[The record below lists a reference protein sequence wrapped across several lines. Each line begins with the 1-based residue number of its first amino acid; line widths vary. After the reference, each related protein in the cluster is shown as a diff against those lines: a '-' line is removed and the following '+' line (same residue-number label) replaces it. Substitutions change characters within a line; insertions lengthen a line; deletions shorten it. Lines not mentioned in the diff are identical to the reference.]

1 MPLGLFN
8 FLVSKFHRRKTTCR
22 STSFSFEALFRR
34 AMGYATHNQTQGRGE
49 CGKGHALII
58 PRLFH
63 SPPHAEA
70 AVFGRRSVILCLMD
84 SFVSEISSQHI
95 WETQEWEALKA
106 AVPSIEKLHLRQL
119 LQVGSG
125 VEAVRRRT
133 RTVST
138 SFRSNMTTSFLT
150 THASGLPLKLKW

>member
-1 MPLGLFN
+1 ML
-8 FLVSKFHRRKTTCR
+8 RTTKPKG
-22 STSFSFEALFRR
+22 EGNAEK
-34 AMGYATHNQTQGRGE
+34 GY
-49 CGKGHALII
+49 ALII

-63 SPPHAEA
+63 SPPHEGA
-70 AVFGRRSVILCLMD
+70 AVLGRRSVTLCLMD

-95 WETQEWEALKA
+95 WETEEWEALQA

-125 VEAVRRRT
+125 VEAVRGRT